1 MGTVESWTNFERHNG
16 GTIGARERF
25 EVFCAELLDLENPGL
40 EVHQIA
46 ANPGDDGID
55 VLVSHPDGLDI
66 YQCKY
71 FRDTLKD
78 IQWKQIRDSYNTAV
92 HKNANIHSWYLCLPR
107 QMTKPEILRWN
118 DFKNEHSKCG
128 FTIEIIDGN
137 QLISRA
143 ENQGISEK
151 WFSPFQ
157 SVGSTSS
164 ESICVQIWQASQR
177 YYKILC
183 SGNNKFGGLKIFESL
198 FPNGIY
204 QDVYYEPLAV
214 NKEGRV
220 ASVQEIFQEHGQEH
234 LVLMGEGGIGKTTFL
249 AHQLSVLLKDKGR
262 MPDMIPIYVEL
273 NRCPNIIGQWYS
285 SKYEKTNYITRYVKS
300 IMDDREFESYIPE
313 QLRDIEWEFMKETES
328 PQYLL
333 LLDGFNEINTVQA
346 DGTKSGQS
354 VRELLRNEIEQ
365 LARFTNV
372 RIILTTRRM
381 SENYLP
387 DGFNYIALQGLE
399 TENIR
404 DYLAHANYSDTD
416 IAWIEAHTE
425 LLDCLRIPLFLCMF
439 ACRNKAEKIK
449 PLTRGEILYHFF
461 HRGTP
466 FYSEKGKIK
475 RDYADD
481 VQLKKMLMY
490 TMDFILPT
498 IGYHMNDQGI
508 FQLTKADLLKEVERS
523 FDDAILS
530 AQIMEVPV
538 FPEYESETESLAD
551 LKEQLCQISSN
562 RYLDIIVNIL
572 GVMNRNGVSGY
583 SFVHHHIRD
592 YFASYYIIQR
602 MREALAVYNREK
614 NVHAQGVTLDAGDGI
629 ADNIR
634 HCLEPVF
641 YEIPDETVKSFIGEI
656 LGEHRNIPVL
666 DMENRWHIPN
676 ATVPEQTMLRQ
687 LLDLYRYSP
696 VDPQYLISNIVE
708 IIKKVRKTVA
718 GENFDGL
725 DLRQCRFYET
735 ICSIGTGDSSL
746 AASFQNCKITD
757 QTFLFEGHIGKY
769 VDFVIP
775 RSNPDRILTLGDDD
789 QVCLWDRGT
798 HRMISSFIVG
808 NAIAQEGYDP
818 DKKIAA
824 GSVQAFL
831 IRFYDD
837 TDDGRRTYIECV
849 RGEEGELLLTGEQE
863 ERIIDDMRFSPFGT
877 YICGVWGGDTVR
889 VFSSA
894 DGSMRYSYAY
904 TGSGRICHIVM
915 PREDQIILHV
925 KLSEEIATKKAC
937 RPSEWEFL
945 RLDMDCDRLQTIY
958 QYETC
963 RAFDTSAN
971 EPMTVFNDYQ
981 TKCIIYSDQQLLLIN
996 FENGEKVV
1004 LDKFSE
1010 EIIPERGEFLD
1021 IGGSKAGIYWDD
1033 TIKLYDIGS
1042 KKAAFHR
1049 NLILKQCMAIH
1060 MVDQYVYVVGENGM
1074 IHKWDLETDAIIEN
1088 VFPTVRLDIKK
1099 IHADT
1104 VGHILVEYD
1113 NNCILTVDE
1122 TSDCLLSTFYD
1133 VDTESDVEICT
1144 YLEQSNKFFI
1154 VLHCPDYEQILLYDP
1169 ISGKKDRVKVTFK
1182 SQLKYRSVLEQ
1193 NHTLYIAFDQKMI
1206 ALDMDSGHQKEIW
1219 HAHAGE
1225 TFFDFH
1231 VKHGTVYLLLQWVF
1245 ICRMPL
1251 YYVFTPN
1258 SEGDYEQSGTAA
1270 VLYITVK
1277 ESECMLLD
1285 KAGNMDI
1292 EFFVRDPVK
1301 EKDIG
1306 TARGIF
1312 LNPSQALRQ
1321 RYSSFEAI
1329 PEESTRVFFYV
1340 EDYGQ
1345 YVRDIIGE
1353 SSFIEQNNHMYL
1365 TILKDYLEVCVY
1377 SKDRDGKFKRKYM
1390 FTPCIH
1396 DDECLNLYHAVIGA
1410 NGNAYCSTSGEKLIK
1425 VNPENGK
1432 ILKKFSWLPGIIL
1445 TGCDFTGTEISEYL
1459 RNILAEHGAKIC

>member
-55 VLVSHPDGLDI
+55 VLVSRPDGLDI

-78 IQWKQIRDSYNTAV
+78 IQWKQIHDSYNTAV

-164 ESICVQIWQASQR
+164 ENICVQIWQASQR
-177 YYKILC
+177 CYKILC

-300 IMDDREFESYIPE
+300 IMDDREFESYTPE

-387 DGFNYIALQGLE
+387 DGFNYVALQGLE

-602 MREALAVYNREK
+602 MREALAVYNYEK
-614 NVHAQGVTLDAGDGI
+614 NFHVQRITLDDSDGVS
-629 ADNIR
+629 DNIR

-641 YEIPDETVKSFIGEI
+641 YEIPDEIVKSFIGEI

-666 DMENRWHIPN
+666 DMNNRWHIPN

-746 AASFQNCKITD
+746 AASFRNCKITD

-775 RSNPDRILTLGDDD
+775 HSNPDRILTLGDDD

-831 IRFYDD
+831 TRFYDD
-837 TDDGRRTYIECV
+837 TEDGRRTYIEYV

-1033 TIKLYDIGS
+1033 AIKLYDIDQ
-1042 KKAAFHR
+1042 KRAAIHH
-1049 NLILKQCMAIH
+1049 NLVLKQCTAIH
-1060 MVDQYVYVVGENGM
+1060 MVNQYVYVVGENGM
-1074 IHKWDLETDAIIEN
+1074 IHEWNLEMDAVLEN

-1099 IHADT
+1099 IHGDIN
-1104 VGHILVEYD
+1104 GHILVEYD
-1113 NNCILTVDE
+1113 NNCILTIDE

-1133 VDTESDVEICT
+1133 VDPESDVEVCT
-1144 YLEQSNKFFI
+1144 YLEQSNRFFI

-1169 ISGKKDRVKVTFK
+1169 ISGKRERIKVTFK
-1182 SQLKYRSVLEQ
+1182 SQLKYCAVMEE
-1193 NHTLYIAFDQKMI
+1193 NHILYIAFDQKMI
-1206 ALDMDSGHQKEIW
+1206 ALDMDSRQQTEIW

-1225 TFFDFH
+1225 RFFDFH
-1231 VKHGTVYLLLQWVF
+1231 VKGGTVYLLLQWGL

-1258 SEGDYEQSGTAA
+1258 SEGIYEKGKPFT
-1270 VLYITVK
+1270 VLYITEK
-1277 ESECMLLD
+1277 ESESILLD
-1285 KAGNMDI
+1285 RAGNMDI
-1292 EFFVRDPVK
+1292 EFFVKDPVK
-1301 EKDIG
+1301 ERDIA

-1312 LNPSQALRQ
+1312 LNPSLALRQ
-1321 RYSSFEAI
+1321 KYSSLKAI

-1340 EDYGQ
+1340 EDYGK
-1345 YVRDIIGE
+1345 YVRNIIGE
-1353 SSFIEQNNHMYL
+1353 SAFVEQNNHRYL
-1365 TILKDYLEVCVY
+1365 TILKDYMEVCVY
-1377 SKDRDGKFKRKYM
+1377 CRGKDGKFEQKYM
-1390 FTPCIH
+1390 FTPCAQ
-1396 DDECLNLYHAVIGA
+1396 DDECLNLYHVVMGA
-1410 NGNAYCSTSGEKLIK
+1410 NGNAYCSTSDEKLIK
-1425 VNPENGK
+1425 VSPENGK

-1445 TGCDFTGTEISEYL
+1445 TGCDFTGTEIPEYL
-1459 RNILAEHGAKIC
+1459 RNILVEHGAKTC